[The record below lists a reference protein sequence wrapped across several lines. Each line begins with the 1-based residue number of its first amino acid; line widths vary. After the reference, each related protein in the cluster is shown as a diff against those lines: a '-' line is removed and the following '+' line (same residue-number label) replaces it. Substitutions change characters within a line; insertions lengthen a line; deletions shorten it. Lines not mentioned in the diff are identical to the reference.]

1 MYQLFVFHCIYMLY
15 LAISTVLCFMLINY
29 SYYSYIYI
37 FNGRLDNDRSLGN
50 YTFRQT
56 SVIDYTIG
64 TLDVLKLIG
73 QFEMIETD
81 PIFCDGHCILSH
93 SFDSHNFVSAEND
106 RLAGKSSRPK
116 WDASRSEQFCE
127 NINLEQIEAISSLLG
142 SNMPDHVRV
151 NEATERITLFTNAST
166 QTFPVQNKG
175 NFCRKKPWHCADQ
188 RVPNIRWRKGVITH
202 ISRPVTDSFLQR
214 QAETI

>member
-1 MYQLFVFHCIYMLY
+1 M
-15 LAISTVLCFMLINY
+15 
-29 SYYSYIYI
+29 
-37 FNGRLDNDRSLGN
+37 SLPVKVKGDN

-73 QFEMIETD
+73 QFEIIETD
-81 PIFCDGHCILSH
+81 PIFSDGHCILSH
-93 SFDSHNFVSAEND
+93 SFDSHNLDSAEND
-106 RLAGKSSRPK
+106 RLTGKSPCPK

-127 NINLEQIEAISSLLG
+127 NINLEQIEEILSLLD

-151 NEATERITLFTNAST
+151 NEATERIATLFTIASN

-175 NFCRKKPWHCADQ
+175 NFCRKRPWYGPLCRSARTKYHVAKKRFNTYKSSSNRQ
-188 RVPNIRWRKGVITH
+188 LLTEA
-202 ISRPVTDSFLQR
+202 SRNYKKKK
-214 QAETI
+214 